1 MNPDNVL
8 QLLQKGFR
16 VSLGATTSLVESIQ
30 DPQKRDE
37 NIAKLSLEWHE
48 LAEEWATK
56 GEVTEQEA
64 RNLVDNLIAHRNHSS
79 TTASGN
85 AAAYPNAANPSAP
98 PEIQL
103 ELQELTAQI
112 SAIRVELEKL
122 RNPEAS

>member
-16 VSLGATTSLVESIQ
+16 VSLGATTVLVESIQ

-56 GEVTEQEA
+56 GEATEQEA
-64 RNLVDNLIAHRNHSS
+64 RNFVDHLIAHQTNTATTTSS
-79 TTASGN
+79 TASGS
-85 AAAYPNAANPSAP
+85 APPSAP

-112 SAIRVELEKL
+112 SAMRAELERL